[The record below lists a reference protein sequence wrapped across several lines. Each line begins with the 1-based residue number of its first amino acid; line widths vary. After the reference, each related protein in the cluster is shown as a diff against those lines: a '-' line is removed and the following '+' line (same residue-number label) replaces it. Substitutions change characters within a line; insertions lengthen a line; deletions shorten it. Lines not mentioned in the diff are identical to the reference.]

1 MLNLFGLVD
10 HMKIDTITR
19 VLFPSPGYNDNSSS
33 RFPMQSQNMNVSA
46 SVQLNDA
53 SFQNHSVGTSQQGL
67 PSGNYNMLPL
77 GPQQSS
83 MPSFLAPGTS
93 NLSTSYRGAD
103 DFFTEEIR
111 LRSHEMLGN
120 EDMQQLLHIFNSGG
134 SGHPS
139 ATNVTEDNYPY
150 ASQQVPDM
158 SSAFGF
164 NEDRSRSGKAVVGWL
179 KLKAALRWGIF
190 IRKKAAE
197 RRAQIVEL
205 DDL

>member
-1 MLNLFGLVD
+1 MVFFL
-10 HMKIDTITR
+10 
-19 VLFPSPGYNDNSSS
+19 SPGYNDNSGSM
-33 RFPMQSQNMNVSA
+33 FPN
-46 SVQLNDA
+46 
-53 SFQNHSVGTSQQGL
+53 NHSVGASQQAL
-67 PSGNYNMLPL
+67 PSGNYNILPL

-93 NLSTSYRGAD
+93 NLASYSGAD

-111 LRSHEMLGN
+111 LRSHEILGN
-120 EDMQQLLHIFNSGG
+120 QDMQQLLHVFNSGG
-134 SGHPS
+134 SGRPP
-139 ATNVTEDNYPY
+139 ANVITEDSYPY
-150 ASQQVPDM
+150 TSQQAPDM
-158 SSAFGF
+158 PSAFGF

>member
-1 MLNLFGLVD
+1 
-10 HMKIDTITR
+10 MKKTSF
-19 VLFPSPGYNDNSSS
+19 LSPGYNDSSGS
-33 RFPMQSQNMNVSA
+33 RFSMQSQNMNVGP

-53 SFQNHSVGTSQQGL
+53 SFQNHSVGTSQQPL
-67 PSGNYNMLPL
+67 PSGSYNMLPL

-93 NLSTSYRGAD
+93 NLASYRGAD

-120 EDMQQLLHIFNSGG
+120 EDMQQLLHVFNSGG
-134 SGHPS
+134 SAHPS
-139 ATNVTEDNYPY
+139 ASVTEDSYPY